1 MFERDEPRSYFVAF
15 RGFWADLP
23 RHWRETRR
31 SRRAAEESAPKT
43 SMSSTGTAS
52 VAASAPTGSNK
63 MGLFLVVTSP
73 SLSPGDFH
81 VGKRRIS

>member
-1 MFERDEPRSYFVAF
+1 LARNSPVSKSGRRKRTQNIYIVD
-15 RGFWADLP
+15 
-23 RHWRETRR
+23 RHRIRR
-31 SRRAAEESAPKT
+31 RISAN
-43 SMSSTGTAS
+43 
-52 VAASAPTGSNK
+52 GSNK